1 MRTVRVGR
9 RKNDGQEP
17 GPLLA
22 MEPRGDAYVQIRLTD
37 GELAAWKLE
46 ALRSGRSVS
55 EFVRLVVRQA
65 INGGVT

>member
-22 MEPRGDAYVQIRLTD
+22 MEPRDAYVQIRLTD
-37 GELAAWKLE
+37 EELAAWKLE

-65 INGGVT
+65 INGA